1 METSFKS
8 MTYIQRW
15 RLAAI
20 TIGGALAMAVGT
32 TAFAANAPNVMSGNA
47 SGTVGVAFSY
57 QITAN
62 QTIPSGGWGATGLP
76 PGSPAFSVSATGLI
90 TGTPTTAGSYTVHL
104 TATNT
109 NGTGSK
115 DVTFTINN
123 PAPPTITSAG
133 TASGT
138 QGVAGFSYQ
147 ITASSNGPIL
157 SYATTVSVPGVS
169 FSTTTGA
176 FSGTP
181 TAAGTYTGTV
191 SATNAGGTGSK
202 TLTVTINPPAPTIT
216 SASTAAGKVGV
227 AFSYQITATNSP
239 TSYST
244 TVSIPGVNFS
254 TSTGAFSGTPTTAGT
269 FSGTI
274 SATNVTGTGSLSLAV
289 TINPGAPTITSSGT
303 ASGTAGSPFSYQI
316 TADQAI
322 PSGSWATTVSIPGVN
337 FSTATGLFSGT
348 PSNPAGGTFSGTISA
363 TNANGT
369 GSKNL
374 SVTIAPQPHTTPT
387 AVANISPTEVYA
399 GDTVTLDSTGS
410 DTNPPGGALN
420 YVWQQQAP
428 ATTISVAPNNTAP
441 IATFAAPVPP
451 GTADEVVT
459 FRLKVTDNAA
469 HPPLSATSSNVS
481 TTVHPL
487 PGANAGPDQ
496 NVDQG
501 ITVYLNGSQSTGY
514 GTLTYQWTAPPGI
527 TFTDTGTQ
535 TSSLPTPTFTSPS
548 FTPPNGMS
556 YTFSLQV
563 TEQRPGFP
571 PKQSAPDTV
580 IIMVKQP
587 PVALT
592 SLSNDINTAS
602 RISDGNAGESSCSYT
617 TTVTLYGFGVDP
629 DLDTFAYAWTQVHDT
644 SGAALQQ
651 GDTAVQL
658 SDTSSQ
664 TPSFT
669 APDVPNGTQ
678 QIDLVFQLIVND
690 GTINSAPA
698 YVTVHVLNTNDP
710 PIAALTVNGQMP
722 DMNNAVNG
730 VPASSQVNL
739 DGSTSSDPNPN
750 TTLTYT
756 WTQLNPDPAYP
767 VTDLATN
774 PQSPL
779 ATFTAPAVSFQQH
792 SITLTFQLTVSDG
805 DCTDSKQVSI
815 MVVNNNRPPIAD
827 AGPTQTVPEASTAT
841 LDGTGSYD
849 PDNDPITYQWTQVH
863 DNTGAHLQP
872 GDPVIASLTP
882 VTPNSSQ
889 VSFVA
894 PTFGGQGGSVTF
906 QLIVTDIHGAPSAPS
921 YTVVNVY
928 PNRPPVPS
936 AGQDQTVDE
945 HTTVSLHG
953 SATDQDNNPLTYTWD
968 QVHDTS
974 GLPPLPTDLQV
985 TVTYQNP
992 SDPSNPNASFTAPE
1006 VPCGGGTVVMR
1017 LTVNDGYVN
1026 AYAYVT
1032 ITINNVNNN
1041 PTADAGSPQNVSED
1055 QTVGLNGS
1063 NSSDIDPGET
1073 ATLMF
1078 LWTQTPNGAPTV
1090 TLSDPTAASP
1100 TFTAPNIS
1108 FGDPNASVDLA
1119 FHLVVS
1125 DGCGGQGESD
1135 TTVHVANIPHS
1146 PTAKATGPTTANE
1159 GGNSVTLDGSGSSDP
1174 DDDPLT
1180 YTWTAPA
1187 GITFS
1192 DTGTSTSNAQKPTF
1206 VTPWVSANTPL
1217 TFQLTVND
1225 PYVGEDGDVASTA
1238 YVTVTVLNINTPPTL
1253 VNPRADV
1260 PVLWPPDHRMVPI
1273 HILGVVDPDQPPYNA
1288 TITIN
1293 KVTQDEATNG
1303 LGDGDTPVDA
1313 IITHNPGSDD
1323 TLLLRAER
1331 SGKGNGR
1338 VYHVHFTASDPESLA
1353 LGNSPTGVVTV
1364 TVPHDKKTD
1373 VAIDGGELFDSTH

>member
-8 MTYIQRW
+8 IANIQNW

-20 TIGGALAMAVGT
+20 TLGSALAMSLSSI
-32 TAFAANAPNVMSGNA
+32 AFAASAPNIMSGNA
-47 SGTVGVAFSY
+47 TGQVGVPFSY

-62 QTIPSGGWGATGLP
+62 QAIPNNNWGATGLP

-90 TGTPTTAGSYTVHL
+90 TGTPTTAVGSPFTVHL
-104 TATNT
+104 TATNA
-109 NGTGSK
+109 NGTGTK
-115 DVTFTINN
+115 DVTFTIKPAAPVITSSLTASGKQGVAFSYTIAATNN
-123 PAPPTITSAG
+123 PTSFGASGLPSGLNVNTSTGAITGTPTVNSGTPFNVTISATNAGGTGTATLALTIAPPAPTITSAG

-138 QGVAGFSYQ
+138 
-147 ITASSNGPIL
+147 
-157 SYATTVSVPGVS
+157 
-169 FSTTTGA
+169 
-176 FSGTP
+176 
-181 TAAGTYTGTV
+181 
-191 SATNAGGTGSK
+191 
-202 TLTVTINPPAPTIT
+202 
-216 SASTAAGKVGV
+216 
-227 AFSYQITATNSP
+227 
-239 TSYST
+239 
-244 TVSIPGVNFS
+244 
-254 TSTGAFSGTPTTAGT
+254 
-269 FSGTI
+269 
-274 SATNVTGTGSLSLAV
+274 
-289 TINPGAPTITSSGT
+289 
-303 ASGTAGSPFSYQI
+303 AGSSFSYQI

-322 PSGSWATTVSIPGVN
+322 PSGSWATTVSIPGVS

-348 PSNPAGGTFSGTISA
+348 PTNPAGGTFSGTISA

-369 GSKNL
+369 GSKTL
-374 SVTIAPQPHTTPT
+374 SVTIAPRPHTFPT
-387 AVANISPTEVYA
+387 AIAAISPPAVYT
-399 GDTVTLDSTGS
+399 GDTVTLDASAS
-410 DTNPPGGALN
+410 DTNPPGGTLT
-420 YVWQQQAP
+420 YVWQQTTP
-428 ATTISVAPNNTAP
+428 GSPTISLAPNNKAV
-441 IATFAAPVPP
+441 IATFAAPAPP
-451 GTADEVVT
+451 AGQDSQVVT
-459 FRLKVTDNAA
+459 FKVKVTDKDAPSQQQN
-469 HPPLSATSSNVS
+469 SNSDPVS
-481 TTVHPL
+481 TTVYAL
-487 PGANAGPDQ
+487 PTANAGPDQ

-501 ITVYLNGSQSTGY
+501 TTVMLNGSQSTGY

-535 TSSLPTPTFTSPS
+535 TSSLPTPTFTSPP

-556 YTFSLQV
+556 YTFTLVV

-592 SLSNDINTAS
+592 SLSNDINTAN

-629 DLDTFAYAWTQVHDT
+629 DTDSFTYAWTQVHDT
-644 SGAALQQ
+644 SGAPLQ
-651 GDTAVQL
+651 GDTVVQL

-722 DMNNAVNG
+722 DINNAVNG
-730 VPASSQVNL
+730 VPAGSQVNL

-756 WTQLNPDPAYP
+756 WTQLNPNPAYP
-767 VTDLATN
+767 ITGFSTN

-779 ATFTAPAVSFQQH
+779 ATFTAPAVDFQQH
-792 SITLTFQLTVSDG
+792 SITLTFQLVVSDG
-805 DCTDSKQVSI
+805 DCTDTKQVSI

-827 AGPTQTVPEASTAT
+827 AGATQTVPEASTAV
-841 LDGTGSYD
+841 LGSDPPGSYD

-863 DNTGAHLQP
+863 DTTGALLQP

-882 VTPNSSQ
+882 VEPDSHQ

-894 PTFGGQGGSVTF
+894 PTFGGSGGSVTF
-906 QLIVTDIHGAPSAPS
+906 QLIVTDSHGAPSAPS

-928 PNRPPVPS
+928 PNRPPVPT
-936 AGQDQTVDE
+936 AGPDQTVDE
-945 HTTVSLHG
+945 HTTVSLSG
-953 SATDQDNNPLTYTWD
+953 SATDADNNLLTFTWD

-974 GLPPLPTDLQV
+974 GTPPLPADPQV
-985 TVTYQNP
+985 TLTYQNP

-1006 VPCGGGTVVMR
+1006 VPCGGGAVVMR

-1032 ITINNVNNN
+1032 ININNVNNN
-1041 PTADAGSPQNVSED
+1041 PTADAGSPQNVNEN
-1055 QTVGLNGS
+1055 QTVLLNGS

-1073 ATLMF
+1073 QTLTF
-1078 LWTQTPNGAPTV
+1078 LWTQTGGPTV
-1090 TLSDPTAASP
+1090 TLSDATAASP
-1100 TFTAPNIS
+1100 TFTAPQIAG
-1108 FGDPNASVDLA
+1108 GDPNKSVDLA

-1125 DGCGGQGESD
+1125 DGCNGGLGESD
-1135 TTVHVANIPHS
+1135 TKVHVANIPHS
-1146 PTAKATGPTTANE
+1146 PTAMATGPATANE
-1159 GGNSVTLDGSGSSDP
+1159 GGNTVTLDGTGSSDP
-1174 DDDPLT
+1174 DGDPLT
-1180 YTWTAPA
+1180 YSWLQTGGPTVTLSAPNSA
-1187 GITFS
+1187 TPTFS
-1192 DTGTSTSNAQKPTF
+1192 
-1206 VTPWVSANTPL
+1206 TPWVSANTPL
-1217 TFQLTVND
+1217 TFQLTVTD
-1225 PYVGEDGDVASTA
+1225 PYVGIDGDVASVA
-1238 YVTVTVLNINTPPTL
+1238 NVTVTVVNINTPPTI
-1253 VNPRADV
+1253 VNARADV
-1260 PVLWPPDHRMVPI
+1260 PVLWPPDHRMVQV

-1313 IITHNPGSDD
+1313 VITHNPGSDD

-1338 VYHVHFTASDPESLA
+1338 VYHVHFTASDPESIA

>member
-8 MTYIQRW
+8 ITHIQRW

-20 TIGGALAMAVGT
+20 TIGGALAMSFAT
-32 TAFAANAPNVMSGNA
+32 SAFAAAPNVMSSGTA
-47 SGTVGVAFSY
+47 SGTVGVPFSY

-62 QTIPSGGWGATGLP
+62 QAIPSGGWGSTLPTIPGVSFSTATGL
-76 PGSPAFSVSATGLI
+76 FSGTPSATG
-90 TGTPTTAGSYTVHL
+90 TFSGTIS
-104 TATNT
+104 ATNA

-115 DVTFTINN
+115 TLTVTISN

-133 TASGT
+133 TAGGT

-169 FSTTTGA
+169 FSTATGL

-181 TAAGTYTGTV
+181 TTAGPYSGTI

-202 TLTVTINPPAPTIT
+202 TLTVTINPAAPTIT
-216 SASTAAGKVGV
+216 SSGTATGQVGV
-227 AFSYQITATNSP
+227 AFSYQITADQSIPSGSN
-239 TSYST
+239 YAT
-244 TVSIPGVNFS
+244 TVSIPGVSFS
-254 TSTGAFSGTPTTAGT
+254 KSTGAFSGTPTTAGT
-269 FSGTI
+269 YSGTI
-274 SATNVTGTGSLSLAV
+274 SATNANGTGSTTLTV
-289 TINPGAPTITSSGT
+289 TINPGAPTITSAGT

-322 PSGSWATTVSIPGVN
+322 PSGSWATTVSIPGVS
-337 FSTATGLFSGT
+337 FTTSTGLFSGT
-348 PSNPAGGTFSGTISA
+348 PTNPAGGTFSGTISA
-363 TNANGT
+363 TNVNGT

-387 AVANISPTEVYA
+387 ANATISPTQVYA
-399 GDTVTLDSTGS
+399 GDTVTLDASGS
-410 DTNPPGGALN
+410 NTNPPGGTLTYQWN
-420 YVWQQQAP
+420 QLAP
-428 ATTISVAPNNTAP
+428 DPNVTLISLAPNNKAA
-441 IATFAAPVPP
+441 IATFAAPPAGQP
-451 GTADEVVT
+451 SLTVT
-459 FRLKVTDNAA
+459 YRVRVTDDLAPTNQKNSFSD
-469 HPPLSATSSNVS
+469 PV
-481 TTVHPL
+481 TTIVYPL
-487 PGANAGPDQ
+487 PVSNAGQDQ

-501 ITVYLNGSQSTGY
+501 ITVYLDGSQSTGY

-527 TFTDTGTQ
+527 YFTDTGTQ
-535 TSSLPTPTFTSPS
+535 TSSLPNPTFTSPA

-556 YTFSLQV
+556 YTFTLQV

-571 PKQSAPDTV
+571 PKQSTPDTV

-617 TTVTLYGFGVDP
+617 STVTLYGFGVDP

-651 GDTAVQL
+651 GDTSVQL

-698 YVTVHVLNTNDP
+698 YVTVHVMNTNDP

-767 VTDLATN
+767 ITGFSTN

-792 SITLTFQLTVSDG
+792 SITLTFQLVVSDG
-805 DCTDSKQVSI
+805 DCTDTKQVSI
-815 MVVNNNRPPIAD
+815 MVVSNNRPPIAD
-827 AGPTQTVPEASTAT
+827 AGATQTVPEASTAT
-841 LDGTGSYD
+841 LDGSNSYD
-849 PDNDPITYQWTQVH
+849 PDSDPITYQWTQVH
-863 DNTGAHLQP
+863 DNTGAPLQP
-872 GDPVIASLTP
+872 GDPVISSLTP

-894 PTFGGQGGSVTF
+894 PAFDGQGGSVTF
-906 QLIVTDIHGAPSAPS
+906 QLIVTDSHGAPSAPS

-945 HTTVSLHG
+945 HTTVALSG
-953 SATDQDNNPLTYTWD
+953 SATDADNNALTYTWD

-974 GLPPLPTDLQV
+974 GAPPLPTDLPV

-992 SDPSNPNASFTAPE
+992 SDPSNPNASFVAPE
-1006 VPCGGGTVVMR
+1006 VPCGGGMVVLR

-1032 ITINNVNNN
+1032 ININNVNNN
-1041 PTADAGSPQNVSED
+1041 PVADAGTPQNVSELG
-1055 QTVGLNGS
+1055 TVALNGS
-1063 NSSDIDPGET
+1063 NSSDSDPGET
-1073 ATLMF
+1073 QTLTF
-1078 LWTQTPNGAPTV
+1078 YWTQTSGSAA
-1090 TLSDPTAASP
+1090 TLSDQTAASP
-1100 TFTAPNIS
+1100 TFTAPSIGG
-1108 FGDPNASVDLA
+1108 GDPNASVDLG

-1125 DGCGGQGESD
+1125 DGCGGSGASD
-1135 TTVHVANIPHS
+1135 TTVHVANIPHA
-1146 PTAKATGPTTANE
+1146 PTASAPTPLTANE
-1159 GGNSVTLDGSGSSDP
+1159 GGSTVTLDGTGSSDP
-1174 DDDPLT
+1174 DGDPLT
-1180 YTWTAPA
+1180 YAWTQVDGPTVALA
-1187 GITFS
+1187 GANTATATF
-1192 DTGTSTSNAQKPTF
+1192 N
-1206 VTPWVSANTPL
+1206 TPWVSTNTAL
-1217 TFQLTVND
+1217 KFQLTVND
-1225 PYVGEDGDVASTA
+1225 PYGGTSSA

-1260 PVLWPPDHRMVPI
+1260 PVLWPPDHRLVPV

-1293 KVTQDEATNG
+1293 SITQDEPTNG
-1303 LGDGDTPVDA
+1303 LGDGDTPIDA
-1313 IITHNPGSDD
+1313 IISGDSV
-1323 TLLLRAER
+1323 LLRAER
-1331 SGKGNGR
+1331 SGKGDGR
-1338 VYHVHFTASDPESLA
+1338 VYHVCFTAADPEGSVS
-1353 LGNSPTGVVTV
+1353 GCVDVI
-1364 TVPHDKKTD
+1364 VPHDKKTD
-1373 VAIDGGELFDSTH
+1373 PAKNSGQSYNSTK